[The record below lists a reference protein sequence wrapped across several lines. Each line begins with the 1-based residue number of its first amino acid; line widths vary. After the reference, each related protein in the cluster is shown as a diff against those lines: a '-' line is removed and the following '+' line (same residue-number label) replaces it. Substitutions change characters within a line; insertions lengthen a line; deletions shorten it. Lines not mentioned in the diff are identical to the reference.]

1 MVRIN
6 SLTGLP
12 FSTLILLN
20 TSSASGCL
28 STVGGCAASFEHA
41 PATTASARLSR
52 SIGRAISNISLRQ
65 SANVRDSKYMTT
77 SREAKI
83 GAGDYTYLG
92 GGCRIVEN
100 AQGGN
105 LLRPKADRKIK

>member
-1 MVRIN
+1 
-6 SLTGLP
+6 
-12 FSTLILLN
+12 
-20 TSSASGCL
+20 
-28 STVGGCAASFEHA
+28 
-41 PATTASARLSR
+41 
-52 SIGRAISNISLRQ
+52 
-65 SANVRDSKYMTT
+65 MTT